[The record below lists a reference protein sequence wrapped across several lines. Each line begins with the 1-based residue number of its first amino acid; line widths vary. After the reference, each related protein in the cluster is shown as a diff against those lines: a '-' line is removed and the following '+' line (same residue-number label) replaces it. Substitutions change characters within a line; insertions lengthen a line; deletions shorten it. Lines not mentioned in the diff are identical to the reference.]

1 MKPIIKV
8 ISTEF
13 LTHDVIHLVTEKPAN
28 FNYIPGQAVEIA
40 INKTGWETK
49 SRPFT
54 LTSLP
59 GDDNLEFIIKT
70 YPSHN
75 GVTNELLEIKSGDE
89 LVAGSIFGEIE
100 YKGEGLF
107 IAGGAGITPFIPI
120 LNELKKN
127 KSIGNNK
134 LIFAN
139 KTKADIILK
148 DKFEELLGENFIN
161 VLSEEKL
168 PGYEY
173 GFVTADII
181 KKHMNDSIRYFYVC
195 GPKPMMELIEK
206 YLLELGVSYTKIIKE
221 AF

>member
-59 GDDNLEFIIKT
+59 EDDNLEFIIKT

-75 GVTNELLEIKSGDE
+75 GVTNELLEMKSGDE

-100 YKGEGLF
+100 YNGEGLF

-120 LNELKKN
+120 LNELKKT

-168 PGYEY
+168 PGYEH
-173 GFVTADII
+173 GFVTAEII

-221 AF
+221 SF

>member
-59 GDDNLEFIIKT
+59 EDDNLEFIIKT

-75 GVTNELLEIKSGDE
+75 GVTNELLEMKSGDE

-120 LNELKKN
+120 LNELKKT

-168 PGYEY
+168 PGYEH
-173 GFVTADII
+173 GFVTAEII